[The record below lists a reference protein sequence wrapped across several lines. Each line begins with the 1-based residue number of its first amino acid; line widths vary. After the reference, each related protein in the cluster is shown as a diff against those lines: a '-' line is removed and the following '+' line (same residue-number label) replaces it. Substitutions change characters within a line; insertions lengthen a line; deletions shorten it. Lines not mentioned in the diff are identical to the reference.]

1 MGTKALLTAT
11 ELEHTP
17 KPLEGGGWELDE
29 GELVQ
34 VSPNSLQQFDLIFR
48 LYSILREFVRAKR
61 LGRVVAD
68 TWFELAPYVV
78 RAPDVAF
85 IPADRL
91 AGLDPRQALKVL
103 PALVV
108 EVLGPSPSG
117 RDVSRRVQQY
127 REAGVPLIGV
137 VDPDKL
143 EVDVYGDGPVRTLTI
158 EDTLDA
164 AGILPGFSLPLSQLF
179 AEEE

>member
-1 MGTKALLTAT
+1 MGTKTLITAA

-34 VSPNSLQQFDLIFR
+34 VSPNSFQQSKLIQKVYAILQTW
-48 LYSILREFVRAKR
+48 LRGKG
-61 LGRVVAD
+61 LGAVAVD
-68 TWFELAPYVV
+68 TWFEIEPHVV

-85 IPADRL
+85 IPANCL
-91 AGLDPRQALKVL
+91 AAIDPRHAPKVV

-117 RDVSRRVQQY
+117 RDVSRRIEQY
-127 REAGVPLIGV
+127 REAGVPLIWV
-137 VDPDKL
+137 VDPDRL
-143 EVDVYGDGPVRTLTI
+143 EVDVYGGRPLRTLTI
-158 EDTLDA
+158 GDTLDA
-164 AGILPGFSLPLSQLF
+164 AGILPGFSLALSQLF
-179 AEEE
+179 AEDE